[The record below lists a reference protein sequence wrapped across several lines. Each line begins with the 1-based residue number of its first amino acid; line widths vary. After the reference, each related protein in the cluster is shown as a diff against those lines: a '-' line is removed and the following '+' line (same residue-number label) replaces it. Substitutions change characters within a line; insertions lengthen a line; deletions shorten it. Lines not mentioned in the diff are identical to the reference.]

1 MPHAAKAGDHA
12 ARLAADE
19 PAGGVDGVHERL
31 RQAILRGE
39 LAAGATVSQV
49 DLASRLGISRTMLRE
64 ALRMLQREG
73 LVRAEPNRRVLVA
86 PLTVADVEGVYC
98 ARLSLEVTAV
108 RLTVPRLSPD
118 TLAELE
124 GSLARLVH
132 FARSRDYERWES
144 VHRGFHVLLVSQAG
158 DRLTELLE
166 ELSDHAERYRRLY
179 TTQAPRAWSSGSHEH
194 RKIADAVLA
203 RDGELAARRVAAH
216 LSNTALGVIR
226 LLDGQHSA
234 ARLRETVAALVGDQ
248 DPWRTP

>member
-1 MPHAAKAGDHA
+1 MSHSALTRDDPV
-12 ARLAADE
+12 RLGASEA
-19 PAGGVDGVHERL
+19 AGGVDGVHEHL

-49 DLASRLGISRTMLRE
+49 DLAAQLGISRTMLRE

-86 PLTVADVEGVYC
+86 PLTVGDVESVYC
-98 ARLSLEVTAV
+98 ARVSLEVTAV

-118 TLAELE
+118 QLAELE

-132 FARSRDYERWES
+132 FSRAEDYERWES
-144 VHRGFHVLLVSQAG
+144 VHRGFHALLVCEAG
-158 DRLTELLE
+158 DRVTDLLD

-194 RKIADAVLA
+194 RMIADAVLE
-203 RDGELAARRVAAH
+203 RDASLAARRVAAH
-216 LSNTALGVIR
+216 LSNTALGVIA
-226 LLDGQHSA
+226 LLDEQHTPH
-234 ARLRETVAALVGDQ
+234 RLRETVAGLIGDK
-248 DPWRTP
+248 DPWRP